1 MGPVKPVE
9 SGKPFVPQRPVR
21 PALFSMNSMGSTFSE
36 PHGSSSATP
45 LTTPGSRGT
54 ETRTH
59 MASGYTPSGLKNSS
73 VLLTPRAYLRPKIL
87 RFGSLPMIANQPSLN
102 STPQSEGR
110 RPRPLLTLQPR
121 RTTFSGMR
129 SELPCLDLLQS
140 RDGSSTDP
148 TCNYPNPSDTP
159 RFGLA
164 LMNALNIALDDMD
177 RQACH
182 KQEEIEMEQLS
193 YWSASETEEEAD
205 EDSCHNGDL
214 LDSESYHSSL

>member
-1 MGPVKPVE
+1 
-9 SGKPFVPQRPVR
+9 
-21 PALFSMNSMGSTFSE
+21 
-36 PHGSSSATP
+36 
-45 LTTPGSRGT
+45 
-54 ETRTH
+54 
-59 MASGYTPSGLKNSS
+59 
-73 VLLTPRAYLRPKIL
+73 
-87 RFGSLPMIANQPSLN
+87 
-102 STPQSEGR
+102 
-110 RPRPLLTLQPR
+110 
-121 RTTFSGMR
+121 MR